1 MHPCRIGLLIL
12 LRATVLASLAALT
25 LSTHVFVTIDRLRV
39 KIVRAPAAA
48 TAGVVRANTAAFPH
62 VNELHPPFAF
72 IARIE
77 SASAGTSRFSIVV
90 DGAPIC
96 ERSVSGGGSRR
107 IDCAVAGE
115 WNPTVGHELVI
126 QGPPTAWA
134 LTYLEL
140 ATHHGNTNGA
150 HYLVVLPA
158 SSGHYSRP
166 GPGWVIA
173 TWLMLFAA
181 VVLLPS
187 PSLPRWSRR
196 LYGVVVG
203 AVVLELTLIQTSQW
217 ISNYRIVLSIGT
229 FTKLLMLLFVPRLWL
244 ASRQLAQT
252 ATTRYLNLRPTAR
265 RRARRTLAA
274 VLFCVAGVTAWE
286 RVLKSPWEQFRNR
299 RHAEQRR
306 ARLLA
311 ELQPIKLAN
320 CEFQRFGE
328 TNDGGYLLCANL
340 LGAVQS
346 AYSYGISG
354 YDQWGC
360 DITHRLSVPVHEY
373 DCFNLQQPGCPGGQT
388 IFHGE
393 CVAGE
398 RATIDG
404 RLFDTL
410 ENQFATNGDGA
421 KRLVVKMDV
430 EGAEWDSL
438 FRASDDVLQQ
448 IDQLTIELHGVHEPD
463 RFTAVVAKLKRL
475 FYVANLH
482 FNNFSCLEGIAPFPA
497 EAYEV
502 LFVNKRVGVPG
513 EPGPAGAPA
522 ALMAPNNPEWKDCQ
536 TVADLPP
543 IRPSVN
549 KH

>member
-1 MHPCRIGLLIL
+1 VQNRTRYHL

-39 KIVRAPAAA
+39 KILQAPAAA

-62 VNELHPPFAF
+62 VKELQPPFAF

-77 SASAGTSRFSIVV
+77 SASAGTSRFSIAV

-96 ERSVSGGGSRR
+96 DRSVSGGGSRR

-126 QGPPTAWA
+126 QGPPTAWRLA
-134 LTYLEL
+134 YLEL

-150 HYLVVLPA
+150 HHLVVLPA

-173 TWLMLFAA
+173 SWLMLFAA

-196 LYGVVVG
+196 LYGVVIG

-217 ISNYRIVLSIGT
+217 ISNYRLVLSIGT
-229 FTKLLMLLFVPRLWL
+229 FTKLLTLLFVPRLWL
-244 ASRQLAQT
+244 VSRQLTQT
-252 ATTRYLNLRPTAR
+252 ATVRYLKIRPTAR
-265 RRARRTLAA
+265 RRAWLALAA
-274 VLFCVAGVTAWE
+274 VLLCVSGVTVWA
-286 RVLKSPWEQFRNR
+286 RVLKSPWEQFRKR
-299 RHAEQRR
+299 RHAEQGR

-311 ELQPIKLAN
+311 ELQPVKLAN

-328 TNDGGYLLCANL
+328 KNDGGYVLCANL

-360 DITHRLSVPVHEY
+360 DVTHRLSVPVHEY

-388 IFHGE
+388 VFHGE

-404 RLFDTL
+404 RLFDTPA
-410 ENQFATNGDGA
+410 NQFAKNGDSSR
-421 KRLVVKMDV
+421 RLVVKMDV

-438 FRASDDVLQQ
+438 LRASDAVLQQ

-463 RFTAVVAKLKRL
+463 RFTAVVAKLKQF

-513 EPGPAGAPA
+513 GSGPAGAPA

-536 TVADLPP
+536 TLADLPP
-543 IRPSVN
+543 IRPPNN